1 MRIDKMSDEDNL
13 KEFMLK
19 EIDITQD
26 IIKRMA
32 NNSFLIK
39 GWTITLVVVTL
50 LLKNDDG
57 KVYISFIP
65 LLSFWALDA
74 YFLRQER
81 LFRKLYQWIVENRLI
96 NSNNLF
102 SMDTSKFE
110 PKVGSIIDVMFSKTL
125 LLFYGS
131 IGLLL
136 VIYIVL
142 LKISLLNNLS
152 VLLVY
157 N

>member
-1 MRIDKMSDEDNL
+1 MSDEDNL